1 MSSVATIGSVAIQ
14 LLQMYMELMRL
25 SGRTPEEAAEFYR
38 VENGKFMGINHPDN
52 LPKPIKDPLGD

>member
-38 VENGKFMGINHPDN
+38 VENEKFLGINHPDN
-52 LPKPIKDPLGD
+52 LPKPG